1 MNNISVRINNT
12 DTQDNANGLYIRIL
26 EADEITDIYNEHIV
40 TDFPASE
47 VKPLS
52 QMLRKRE
59 QGQYFVYGMFE
70 DNGELAGYAYF
81 IKCSNKDVYLL
92 DYLAIVKN
100 KRSKHLGSTFL
111 QELKNIAVNDD
122 RLLMLEVE
130 NPDYADEGAAKDYM
144 IKRIGF
150 YKKNGMKLSNTSCYF
165 LGNEYRI
172 LYAGDEV
179 EDDYM
184 DEITVYRDFF
194 GDQFVDMNVRF
205 H

>member
-111 QELKNIAVNDD
+111 QELKNIAVNA
-122 RLLMLEVE
+122 
-130 NPDYADEGAAKDYM
+130 DYADEGAAKDYM

-184 DEITVYRDFF
+184 DEITDTVYRDFF

>member
-26 EADEITDIYNEHIV
+26 ETDEITDIYNEHIV

-144 IKRIGF
+144 IKITR
-150 YKKNGMKLSNTSCYF
+150 SNQIKPAKQTNHHLCFIY
-165 LGNEYRI
+165 NEVYI
-172 LYAGDEV
+172 L
-179 EDDYM
+179 
-184 DEITVYRDFF
+184 
-194 GDQFVDMNVRF
+194 
-205 H
+205 

>member
-1 MNNISVRINNT
+1 MDNISVRINNT

-70 DNGELAGYAYF
+70 D
-81 IKCSNKDVYLL
+81 
-92 DYLAIVKN
+92 AIVKN

-184 DEITVYRDFF
+184 DEITDTVYRDFF

>member
-1 MNNISVRINNT
+1 MDNISVRINNT

-179 EDDYM
+179 EDDCM
-184 DEITVYRDFF
+184 DEIT
-194 GDQFVDMNVRF
+194 
-205 H
+205 

>member
-150 YKKNGMKLSNTSCYF
+150 YLLLLMKSYIHIHEFISEEISVYSICYLIHIVIF
-165 LGNEYRI
+165 YFI
-172 LYAGDEV
+172 ACIQYSIFITK
-179 EDDYM
+179 
-184 DEITVYRDFF
+184 EITACIA
-194 GDQFVDMNVRF
+194 
-205 H
+205 

>member
-122 RLLMLEVE
+122 
-130 NPDYADEGAAKDYM
+130 YADEGAAKDYM

-184 DEITVYRDFF
+184 DEITDTVYRDFF

>member
-111 QELKNIAVNDD
+111 QELKNIAVND
-122 RLLMLEVE
+122 
-130 NPDYADEGAAKDYM
+130 YADEGAAKDYM

-184 DEITVYRDFF
+184 DEITDTVYRDFF